1 MMEEILEGGVKLPA
15 GMAALRRI
23 LEQIGRAEL
32 TIAVVSFSSVVVLN
46 IIEIS
51 LRYALNRSIW
61 WSQEI
66 SLLLMMVAYYVGISC
81 VFRMRQYV
89 TIDILVERLS
99 PKAQLYAYYFAQ
111 LCTVIFCV
119 VALAAGFIMIP
130 RLLTA
135 YTVILHVPQLY
146 MTLPLL
152 WALVSMIATTLYYGL
167 AMWCGRRQMKDK
179 PIVMFERELLVKK
192 EI

>member
-1 MMEEILEGGVKLPA
+1 MEESIGGGVKLPK
-15 GMAALRRI
+15 GLAASRRVLR
-23 LEQIGRAEL
+23 QIGRAEL
-32 TIAVVSFSSVVVLN
+32 AIAVVSFSAVVVLN

-61 WSQEI
+61 WSQEV

-89 TIDILVERLS
+89 TIDILVERL
-99 PKAQLYAYYFAQ
+99 PPATQRYAYYFAQ
-111 LCTVIFCV
+111 LCTVIFCL
-119 VALAAGFIMIP
+119 VALSAGFIMVP

-135 YTVILHVPQLY
+135 YTVILHVPQFY

-152 WALVSMIATTLYYGL
+152 WALASMTATTLYYGL
-167 AMWCGRRQMKDK
+167 AVWYGGGQMKDK
-179 PIVMFERELLVKK
+179 PLVMFESELLVEK
-192 EI
+192 EV